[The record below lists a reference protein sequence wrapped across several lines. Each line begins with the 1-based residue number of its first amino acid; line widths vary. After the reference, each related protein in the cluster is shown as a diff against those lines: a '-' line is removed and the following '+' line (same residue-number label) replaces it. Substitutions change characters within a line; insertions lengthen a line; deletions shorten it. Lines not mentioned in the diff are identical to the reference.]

1 MSFRGPRSFSK
12 RGDGARATG
21 GPDAPCPGDAG
32 GVGGRSV
39 ESVATSPGTRRRN
52 TILHGILGLALAAIL
67 LGILFRET
75 DWTQVA
81 EAVRE
86 LRLGWLLVAQLL
98 LWASFFAR
106 AQRWTYVVRSAHPA
120 SYRSLFSASQI
131 GILINFMVPA
141 RLGELVRAR
150 ILSRLTG
157 LEMATSL
164 ATIALDNL
172 ADVIG
177 LMAILLL
184 SALALAGDVDATF
197 AAGTLGNTE
206 PLVISSD
213 LVRAAGLA
221 VATVVAL
228 SALVLVV
235 LYAWRDRVLEGI
247 RRLVEPVSPALAG
260 RVTAVLADLVRGMRV
275 LRSSSDVV
283 RVTLWSLVTWGC
295 GVGAVGA
302 TLVAFAI
309 QFPWYTPFLMLSLI
323 AVAIA
328 VPLTPGTVGQFHLPA
343 VAGLLIGVP
352 ELSPARAKAV
362 AIVDHLSTLL
372 PVAVLGIYCILR
384 ERLGVLEL
392 VRNAQTRTD

>member
-1 MSFRGPRSFSK
+1 M
-12 RGDGARATG
+12 
-21 GPDAPCPGDAG
+21 
-32 GVGGRSV
+32 